1 MIRLMRVIWAALMLT
16 SFTADLAEAEDQP
29 TNLQQ
34 TLGDL
39 DQLGSGWIY
48 GDLDQAKS
56 KAKELNVPI
65 FALFR

>member
-1 MIRLMRVIWAALMLT
+1 MIRLLSVIWATLMLT

-29 TNLQQ
+29 ANLQQ

>member
-1 MIRLMRVIWAALMLT
+1 MSVIWATLMLT
-16 SFTADLAEAEDQP
+16 SFTADLAESEDQP

>member
-1 MIRLMRVIWAALMLT
+1 MSVIWAALMLT

>member
-1 MIRLMRVIWAALMLT
+1 MIRLTRVMWAALMLT

-29 TNLQQ
+29 ANLQQ

-39 DQLGSGWIY
+39 DQLGSSWIY

>member
-1 MIRLMRVIWAALMLT
+1 MIRLMRVMWVALMLT

-29 TNLQQ
+29 ANLQQ